1 MRGERGEPLRFRHG
15 ETGHEVRLAP
25 VGDGVWE
32 VTAAGRTERVRVLR
46 STEAGLHLEV
56 GGRTLE
62 AHVAVAAG
70 TVHVHAL
77 GRSWGLERL
86 AAERP
91 ARSGSTAQAE
101 DGPVRAVM
109 PGTVARVLVAAGE
122 RVEAGQ
128 VLVILEAMKMEH
140 RLGAPYAGE
149 VARVA
154 VREGQQVAM
163 REPLVELRR
172 PSGPDP
178 A

>member
-1 MRGERGEPLRFRHG
+1 MTAPFRFRHG
-15 ETGHEVRLAP
+15 ETEHEVLLVP
-25 VGDGVWE
+25 VGNDDYE
-32 VTAAGRTERVRVLR
+32 VTVLGRTERVRVLR
-46 STEAGLHLEV
+46 STEAGLHLAV

-62 AHVAVAAG
+62 ARLAVASG

-77 GRSWGLERL
+77 GCQWELERV
-86 AAERP
+86 ASGP
-91 ARSGSTAQAE
+91 AVRRSSEADPA

-128 VLVILEAMKMEH
+128 VLVVLEAMKMEH
-140 RLGAPYAGE
+140 RLGAPFAGE

-163 REPLVELRR
+163 REPLVEIRR
-172 PSGPDP
+172 PASEGPQGR